1 VTCLVELLTDIR
13 WQIALAIFFP
23 FYVLAEIPSNMM
35 MKRTRPALW
44 IPFIMVLWGITT
56 TLLGVVKNYHGLLA
70 ARAALGLAEGGLF
83 PGVTFCKY
91 PLRSVHSSRLTS
103 LV

>member
-1 VTCLVELLTDIR
+1 
-13 WQIALAIFFP
+13 
-23 FYVLAEIPSNMM
+23 MM

-83 PGVTFCKY
+83 PGVTFCEY
-91 PLRSVHSSRLTS
+91 PLELSQNSRLTH

>member
-1 VTCLVELLTDIR
+1 
-13 WQIALAIFFP
+13 
-23 FYVLAEIPSNMM
+23 

-44 IPFIMVLWGITT
+44 IPFIMVVWGICT

-83 PGVTFCKY
+83 PGVTFCKF
-91 PLRSVHSSRLTS
+91 
-103 LV
+103 